1 MRQQW
6 NIQSFAPSLFR
17 LELSHS
23 FLNTS
28 HTLRMRLKRP
38 TVEYSGLYECK
49 VSTFHEEK
57 TSTLN
62 MIVFGMI
69 FFI

>member
-1 MRQQW
+1 
-6 NIQSFAPSLFR
+6 
-17 LELSHS
+17 
-23 FLNTS
+23 
-28 HTLRMRLKRP
+28 MRLKRP